1 MNIDKG
7 INKNVY
13 KHVTKL
19 TDDRQRALLSNF
31 ATKV

>member
-7 INKNVY
+7 INKTVY
-13 KHVTKL
+13 KLVKKL
-19 TDDRQRALLSNF
+19 TDDRQPALLSNF